1 MTTRR
6 GTVLWMFG
14 GLAFLALAAQWLR
27 ARGIAG
33 PGLEEGLAA
42 FYLVALGIIGFGVL
56 FFWFRSSLRSGNPAA
71 VLLLILQLLM
81 TFLLGRAVRR
91 LLGGGCGGL
100 LGSCIS

>member
-1 MTTRR
+1 MNDDAPRNGPLDVR
-6 GTVLWMFG
+6 GPDASGAG
-14 GLAFLALAAQWLR
+14 GSMAAGP
-27 ARGIAG
+27 GIAG

-56 FFWFRSSLRSGNPAA
+56 FFRFRSSLRSGNPAA

-91 LLGGGCGGL
+91 LLGGG
-100 LGSCIS
+100 

>member
-1 MTTRR
+1 MDRDEKISYLLT
-6 GTVLWMFG
+6 GIVVLWMFG
-14 GLAFLALAAQWLR
+14 GLALLALAAQWLR

-33 PGLEEGLAA
+33 PGLEGGLAA
-42 FYLVALGIIGFGVL
+42 FYLVVLGIIGFGVL

-91 LLGGGCGGL
+91 LLGGG
-100 LGSCIS
+100 